1 MQNKA
6 HEVSGYQVRTILSV
20 ICAHKN
26 DIQMAGMIFMVT
38 VPTECEE
45 NKFKTKSHDVPNVV
59 ITNEHQMPR
68 SDPKCA
74 AVESGSVGSVRQ
86 IYFVEKK

>member
-1 MQNKA
+1 
-6 HEVSGYQVRTILSV
+6 
-20 ICAHKN
+20 
-26 DIQMAGMIFMVT
+26 MAGMIFMVT

-45 NKFKTKSHDVPNVV
+45 MKLKTKSHDVPNVV

-86 IYFVEKK
+86 IYFDEKKNKYFYFIFFPLHRFILRR